1 MAGVALAVGS
11 GPKIPVKFKSP
22 LQTKT
27 QMKEKQKC
35 QSRDCMMHLCLLCDF
50 FVFVLV
56 VSHCSIPNLAEF
68 SSSISAGS
76 AKETGNFFS
85 VFLCF
90 VLFSI
95 LSQGFLRSVVPL
107 REVGWP
113 LSSPTA
119 QHAGA
124 HTVPVQSSGV

>member
-35 QSRDCMMHLCLLCDF
+35 QSCDCMMHLCLLCDF
-50 FVFVLV
+50 FVVVFVLV

-68 SSSISAGS
+68 SPSISAGS

-85 VFLCF
+85 VFLCVF
-90 VLFSI
+90 VF
-95 LSQGFLRSVVPL
+95 FFPFCPR
-107 REVGWP
+107 
-113 LSSPTA
+113 A
-119 QHAGA
+119 
-124 HTVPVQSSGV
+124 SSGL